1 MEYITVREKY
11 NSLGFN
17 TDQLKTWLKTQDHNG
32 YDESFDGS
40 LLVVYFS
47 NFTAIVT
54 TSHLSF
60 VGA

>member
-1 MEYITVREKY
+1 MEFITVREKY

-17 TDQLKTWLKTQDHNG
+17 TDSIKTWLKSQKYNS

-40 LLVVYFS
+40 LIVFYFEK
-47 NFTAIVT
+47 FTAIVT

>member
-1 MEYITVREKY
+1 MELITVQEKY
-11 NSLGFN
+11 NSFGSN
-17 TDQLKTWLKTQDHNG
+17 TDSIKTWLKSQKHRG

-40 LLVVYFS
+40 LIVVYFEK
-47 NFTAIVT
+47 FTAIVT

>member
-1 MEYITVREKY
+1 MEIITVREKY

-17 TDQLKTWLKTQDHNG
+17 TDSIKTWLKSQKHSG

-40 LLVVYFS
+40 LLVVYFEK
-47 NFTAIVT
+47 FTAIVA